1 MAYKFQKGPA
11 ILTGS
16 ITGSSIISAGDYY
29 YESDSGKNTYVDF
42 GEDSV
47 GLVAGGVDFLKAT
60 ETTQNILVINEGG
73 TDVDFRVE
81 SSGEDEAIF
90 LNAGNDTLH
99 INKGSSAFATSIYG
113 NSGNALEVNSSGVT
127 INEAGAAAND
137 FRVESDDRQ
146 YMFFVDAGNNRV
158 GVGSHAPSASFHVS
172 GSQAGNYTGV
182 TADITLTDTH
192 YIVDQTSDN
201 EVTITLPDVS
211 GITGRLY
218 HILSTGDD
226 HEEVLTITSAGG
238 RFMGPNIEG
247 GPQTSVYITGSAQS
261 LSVVS
266 NGTYWFI
273 LNDNRSQ
280 YEG

>member
-60 ETTQNILVINEGG
+60 ETTQNILVINEAGS
-73 TDVDFRVE
+73 DVDFRVE

-90 LNAGNDTLH
+90 LNAGNNTLH
-99 INKGSSAFATSIYG
+99 INKGSSAFSTSIYG

-158 GVGSHAPSASFHVS
+158 GVGSHAPSASFHIS

-182 TADITLTDTH
+182 TANLTLTETH
-192 YIVDQTSDN
+192 HIVDLTTN
-201 EVTITLPDVS
+201 NTRTITLPAAS
-211 GITGRLY
+211 GITGRIY
-218 HILSTGDD
+218 HILSTGDGD
-226 HEEVLTITSAGG
+226 AVLTVASAGG
-238 RFMGPNIEG
+238 QFMGSSQES
-247 GPQTSVYITGSAQS
+247 GPENSIGISGSAQS
-261 LSVVS
+261 VSVVS
-266 NGTYWFI
+266 TGTYWFI
-273 LNDNRSQ
+273 LTDNRQ
-280 YEG
+280 QHEG